1 MNWILITFEWYAV
14 GCVLLLMPLMAVNRH
29 CNGTMLSIE
38 IVLFAILWP
47 VLFLAVLL
55 WLGAYSLLSYLNGRN
70 RTKEGIM
77 SVPYNLLFQI

>member
-29 CNGTMLSIE
+29 CNGTMLSTE

-47 VLFLAVLL
+47 VLFLTVLL
-55 WLGAYSLLSYLNGRN
+55 WLGAYSLLSYLSGRN
-70 RTKEGIM
+70 RTKRE
-77 SVPYNLLFQI
+77 L